1 MARGAAHPP
10 LERTSPVSSGR
21 KSAQADLGDLGDA
34 KTCFVKQSPRLR
46 LVSAFPN
53 ISFGHTVSAAWKH
66 ARYPSLCRLL
76 GRTIS
81 SQPDECIFRSKA
93 QGLTSPPMTMPDAV
107 LISAQARSNGFSH
120 RRLSDQGTPHL
131 ETCSTLHLPLL
142 YSKLFCIQL
151 NYNLIQ
157 EKGPTTIQGP
167 NPTLKT
173 HIHPYTGIVFGD
185 CSLKNSLSLERENPD

>member
-1 MARGAAHPP
+1 MQHFACFGKRCCSSTHGEDLPSIKWEKKCSSRLGRLGRCQNMFCEAKPPAA
-10 LERTSPVSSGR
+10 
-21 KSAQADLGDLGDA
+21 
-34 KTCFVKQSPRLR
+34 LR

-66 ARYPSLCRLL
+66 ARYPSLWWLL

-157 EKGPTTIQGP
+157 EKVPKLNQEP
-167 NPTLKT
+167 NPNLMKHT
-173 HIHPYTGIVFGD
+173 I
-185 CSLKNSLSLERENPD
+185 NP

>member
-21 KSAQADLGDLGDA
+21 KSAQADLEDLGDA

-53 ISFGHTVSAAWKH
+53 ISFGPTVSAAWKH
-66 ARYPSLCRLL
+66 ARYLPLCRLL

-151 NYNLIQ
+151 
-157 EKGPTTIQGP
+157 K
-167 NPTLKT
+167 
-173 HIHPYTGIVFGD
+173 
-185 CSLKNSLSLERENPD
+185 

>member
-1 MARGAAHPP
+1 M
-10 LERTSPVSSGR
+10 ERTSPVSSGR
-21 KSAQADLGDLGDA
+21 KSARADLGDLGDA

-151 NYNLIQ
+151 NYNLME
-157 EKGPTTIQGP
+157 EKGP
-167 NPTLKT
+167 KT
-173 HIHPYTGIVFGD
+173 KPRAQPQLHDKQSPLHW
-185 CSLKNSLSLERENPD
+185 N

>member
-1 MARGAAHPP
+1 M
-10 LERTSPVSSGR
+10 ERTSPVSSGR

-66 ARYPSLCRLL
+66 ARYLSLCRLL

-157 EKGPTTIQGP
+157 EKGPTT
-167 NPTLKT
+167 NPRSQPHLKDT
-173 HIHPYTGIVFGD
+173 HSPLYWNCVWR
-185 CSLKNSLSLERENPD
+185 L

>member
-1 MARGAAHPP
+1 MFWQEVLLIHPWREDLPGIKWEKKCSSRLGRLGRCQNMFCEAKPPAASCLGFPQYQLWSHCVCGVETRSIP
-10 LERTSPVSSGR
+10 L
-21 KSAQADLGDLGDA
+21 ALM
-34 KTCFVKQSPRLR
+34 
-46 LVSAFPN
+46 
-53 ISFGHTVSAAWKH
+53 
-66 ARYPSLCRLL
+66 

-151 NYNLIQ
+151 NYNIIE
-157 EKGPTTIQGP
+157 EKGPKTKPTA
-167 NPTLKT
+167 NPHLIT
-173 HIHPYTGIVFGD
+173 HGHFCTGIKI
-185 CSLKNSLSLERENPD
+185 SL

>member
-1 MARGAAHPP
+1 MQHFACFGKRCCSSTHGEDLPSIKWEKKCSND
-10 LERTSPVSSGR
+10 LE
-21 KSAQADLGDLGDA
+21 DLGDA

-151 NYNLIQ
+151 NYNLME
-157 EKGPTTIQGP
+157 EKGP
-167 NPTLKT
+167 KT
-173 HIHPYTGIVFGD
+173 KPRAQPIE
-185 CSLKNSLSLERENPD
+185 S

>member
-1 MARGAAHPP
+1 MQHFACFGKRCCSSTHGEDLPSIKWEKKCSSRLGRLGRCQNMFCEAKPPAA
-10 LERTSPVSSGR
+10 
-21 KSAQADLGDLGDA
+21 
-34 KTCFVKQSPRLR
+34 LR

-93 QGLTSPPMTMPDAV
+93 QGLTSPPMTMPDAI
-107 LISAQARSNGFSH
+107 LIRAQARSNGFSH

-142 YSKLFCIQL
+142 YPKFFCIQL
-151 NYNLIQ
+151 NYNLI
-157 EKGPTTIQGP
+157 
-167 NPTLKT
+167 
-173 HIHPYTGIVFGD
+173 
-185 CSLKNSLSLERENPD
+185 LE